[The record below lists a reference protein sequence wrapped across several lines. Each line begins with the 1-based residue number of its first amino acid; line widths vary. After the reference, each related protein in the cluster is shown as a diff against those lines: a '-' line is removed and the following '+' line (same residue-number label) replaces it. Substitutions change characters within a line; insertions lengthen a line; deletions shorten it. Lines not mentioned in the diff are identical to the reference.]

1 MRRRWIRVG
10 ALVAALALLATACS
24 QDDDAETTTT
34 AAPETT
40 TTAAPAETTTTAAA
54 DEETTT
60 TTAAPEPAVAFGKG
74 VTAEPCPDGNP
85 DNGCIYLGVISD
97 LSDGPFA
104 PLAIPATA
112 GIIEFWNK
120 VNADGGIDGFDVAI
134 TAENTVDAR
143 YNPSE
148 HVEGYVEIEPNILLL
163 AQSLGT
169 PQTQAALPQYIED
182 NMFAVPATWWSGW
195 AFPETD
201 GNGLVLETGV
211 SYCIEAMNDVDFVVG
226 QLGTDFTYAVVG
238 FPGDFGGDVAA
249 GIAHAAGE
257 YGLGDPVFQLTQ
269 VPLSAGGDVSEAVS
283 QILATSP
290 DVVFITTGPG
300 ELAQTMG
307 GVFGAGGQALF
318 IGTHPSWNPGLVAQ
332 EALLPALQ
340 AAYFQ
345 SGFMPTWFGESAGHD
360 AARAAADATGQA
372 PNEWF
377 LIGWA
382 SQYVVK
388 ALIEAGIANGDITRA
403 GLVAAREQ
411 LDDVSFDGMLPNASY
426 VGNANDVA
434 PRDSLLNQV
443 DPEAPGGTV
452 NAAPMFTGPTAAAY
466 DFSAPCFVP

>member
-1 MRRRWIRVG
+1 MRKRWRKGVVLL
-10 ALVAALALLATACS
+10 AVMALLAAACS
-24 QDDDAETTTT
+24 QDDEAETTTT

-40 TTAAPAETTTTAAA
+40 TTAAAAETTTTAGS
-54 DEETTT
+54 DTTTT
-60 TTAAPEPAVAFGKG
+60 TTAAPEAGVAFDVG
-74 VTAEPCPDGNP
+74 VTEAPCEGGNP

-104 PLAIPATA
+104 ALAIPAVA
-112 GIIEFWNK
+112 GVLEFWNT
-120 VNADGGIDGFDVAI
+120 VNAEGGVAGFDVAI

-148 HVEGYVEIEPNILLL
+148 HVEGYVEIEPNILML

-182 NMFAVPATWWSGW
+182 NMVAVPATWWSGW
-195 AFPETD
+195 AFPEND

-211 SYCIEAMNDVDFVVG
+211 NYCLEAMNDVDFVVG
-226 QLGTDFTYAVVG
+226 QLGADISYAVVG
-238 FPGDFGGDVAA
+238 FPGDYGGDYAA
-249 GIAHAAGE
+249 GVGVGAEAN
-257 YGLGDPVFQLTQ
+257 GLGDPAFQLTQ

-290 DVVFITTGPG
+290 DVVFITTGPL

-307 GVFGAGGQALF
+307 GVFGAGGQAVF
-318 IGTHPSWNPGLVAQ
+318 VGTHPTWNPGLVAQ

-345 SGFMPTWFGESAGHD
+345 SGFVPGWFGESEGHD
-360 AARAAADATGQA
+360 KARAAAEAIEQS

-377 LIGWA
+377 LNGWA
-382 SQYVVK
+382 SQYPVK
-388 ALIEAGIANGDITRA
+388 ALIENAVASGDLTRA
-403 GLVAAREQ
+403 GMVAAVQQ
-411 LDDVSFDGMLPNASY
+411 LDDVSFEGMLPNQSY
-426 VGNANDVA
+426 VGDPNEFA
-434 PRDSLLNQV
+434 PRLSIINRV

-452 NAAPMFTGPTAAAY
+452 TVTGMVTLPTAEAY